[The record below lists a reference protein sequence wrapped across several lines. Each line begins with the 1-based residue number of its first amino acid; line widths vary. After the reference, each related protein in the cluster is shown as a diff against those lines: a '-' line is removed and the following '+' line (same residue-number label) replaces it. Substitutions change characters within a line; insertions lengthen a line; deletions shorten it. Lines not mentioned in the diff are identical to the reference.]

1 MHALEGGATLPNIAL
16 AFLASPEGQNDY
28 GATPTAASSA
38 ATDTAFVTDLYKNIL
53 GRAPDVGG
61 LGYWVNQLAAGLPAQ
76 YEVLNFMYSPEQQQR
91 FFAGSDPMDSWLRAA
106 GNGTFAPHFSFGSG

>member
-1 MHALEGGATLPNIAL
+1 LPLSGRNSTYRPVRIW
-16 AFLASPEGQNDY
+16 
-28 GATPTAASSA
+28 PTIS
-38 ATDTAFVTDLYKNIL
+38 FVTDLYKNIL

-91 FFAGSDPMDSWLRAA
+91 FFAGGDALDSWLRAA
-106 GNGTFAPHFSFGSG
+106 GNGTFAPHFSFGSS